1 MYAAVGLPWI
11 PPEIRENAGE
21 FEAAAAGTLPHL
33 LELWRS
39 AGRPASPAG
48 VTARPAFARWPKAAR
63 AWLPLWQLP
72 TTAPIWASQ
81 QAGWRAAQ
89 AQAKEVA
96 ALNAEFAANG
106 GGFRILR
113 GVEVDITADGAALPD
128 DVLAELDL
136 VVASPHVKLSQSI
149 EQATERLLRAIRN
162 RMSILLDTRPV
173 G

>member
-1 MYAAVGLPWI
+1 M
-11 PPEIRENAGE
+11 
-21 FEAAAAGTLPHL
+21 
-33 LELWRS
+33 
-39 AGRPASPAG
+39 
-48 VTARPAFARWPKAAR
+48 
-63 AWLPLWQLP
+63 
-72 TTAPIWASQ
+72 
-81 QAGWRAAQ
+81 
-89 AQAKEVA
+89 A

-113 GVEVDITADGAALPD
+113 GVEVDITADGALALPD